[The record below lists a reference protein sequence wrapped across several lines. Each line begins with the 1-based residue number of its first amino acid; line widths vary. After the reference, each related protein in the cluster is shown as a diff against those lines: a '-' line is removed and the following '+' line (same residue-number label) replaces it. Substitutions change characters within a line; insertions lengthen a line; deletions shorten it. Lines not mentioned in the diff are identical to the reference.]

1 MDVMKLETTPI
12 RVPDHDFWYQD
23 PEPLLAEWER
33 SQWIEKRLFWLAT
46 GLGVSVFALFF
57 FAIGL
62 TIGLNR

>member
-23 PEPLLAEWER
+23 PTPLLEAWER
-33 SQWIEKRLFWLAT
+33 TQHIERNLFWLAT
-46 GLGVSVFALFF
+46 GLAISVPALFTF
-57 FAIGL
+57 IIGI